1 MNTEQEL
8 LRYVQQN
15 FATFGLLCFAR

>member
-8 LRYVQQN
+8 PLYSTLMN
-15 FATFGLLCFAR
+15 